1 MYESFYGLKERP
13 FSLLP
18 DPTFLYRGKKHH
30 MALTMLEYG
39 LLNQAGITV
48 ITGEVGSGK
57 TMIIR
62 KILNQL
68 DESMVVGLISNTHK
82 SFGELLQRVLLA
94 FDLEY
99 KGKEKVALYH
109 EFEKFVINTYAQ
121 GRKTVL
127 MIDEA
132 QNLAPETLEELRML
146 SNINADKDQVLQL
159 VLVGQPELRATL
171 RRSVL
176 RQFSQ
181 RVTSSYHIEELDRDE
196 TRQYIQHRIDVAGGK
211 PGLFQDSACDLIW
224 KYSHGTPRVIN
235 TICDMA
241 MVFGYAEQKHTIGL
255 DIIAEVIREKQ
266 KHGFYIENEEG
277 IDILSDIDKPAHAS
291 RPDSGADVG
300 RKKQLLAEK
309 RESIIKKQ
317 LLLRVAIASDSAEHQ
332 TFLKKVLEAN
342 QLNVTALMPISE
354 RFLGNVDRACADILL
369 VDLDES
375 MEMVPGHL
383 DYLFENLLAACEIP
397 ILFNDGSS
405 LKKEALLS
413 GGGDELG
420 KELSNKL
427 RALVDK
433 ERVA

>member
-1 MYESFYGLKERP
+1 
-13 FSLLP
+13 
-18 DPTFLYRGKKHH
+18 

-99 KGKEKVALYH
+99 EGKEKVALYH

-224 KYSHGTPRVIN
+224 KCSHGTPRVIN

-241 MVFGYAEQKHTIGL
+241 LVFGYAEQKHSIGP
-255 DIIAEVIREKQ
+255 DIITEVIREKE
-266 KHGFYIENEEG
+266 KHGFYIESEES
-277 IDILSDIDKPAHAS
+277 INTLPDEIDKPVS
-291 RPDSGADVG
+291 VSTPGSLSDVG
-300 RKKQLLAEK
+300 RKKRLFTEK
-309 RESIIKKQ
+309 DQSTIKEQ
-317 LLLRVAIASDSAEHQ
+317 LRVAIASDSAEHQ
-332 TFLKKVLEAN
+332 VLLKKALEAN
-342 QLNVTALMPISE
+342 QLNVTATMPISE

-383 DYLFENLLAACEIP
+383 DYLFESLLAACEIP

-405 LKKEALLS
+405 LKEETLLS

-420 KELSNKL
+420 KELSVRL
-427 RALVDK
+427 MALVGK
-433 ERVA
+433 ECVA

>member
-1 MYESFYGLKERP
+1 
-13 FSLLP
+13 
-18 DPTFLYRGKKHH
+18 

-62 KILNQL
+62 KILDQL

-99 KGKEKVALYH
+99 EGKEKVALYH

-196 TRQYIQHRIDVAGGK
+196 TRKYIQHRIDVAGGK
-211 PGLFQDSACDLIW
+211 PGLFQDSACDLVW

-241 MVFGYAEQKHTIGL
+241 MVFGYAEQKRTIGP
-255 DIIAEVIREKQ
+255 DIITEVIREKE
-266 KHGFYIENEEG
+266 KHGFYVEDEESINTLPDIEK
-277 IDILSDIDKPAHAS
+277 LSPVSSH
-291 RPDSGADVG
+291 DSCSDAGQ
-300 RKKQLLAEK
+300 KKQLLAEK
-309 RESIIKKQ
+309 NQSTTKQ
-317 LLLRVAIASDSAEHQ
+317 LLRVAIASDSVEHQ
-332 TFLKKVLEAN
+332 SFLKKALEDN
-342 QLNVTALMPISE
+342 KLNVTALMPISE

-369 VDLDES
+369 VDLDET

-397 ILFNDGSS
+397 ILFNDVS
-405 LKKEALLS
+405 LLEIDTLLS
-413 GGGDELG
+413 GEGDEFG
-420 KELSNKL
+420 KELSTRL
-427 RALVDK
+427 MSLADK
-433 ERVA
+433 ERVAWLC